1 MTPQTQKPPLVDLQ
15 SPSENTTDMNHLEG
29 PLLTV
34 MPDKPLVEMSDEEL
48 SVWHSRHRT
57 HRLSMQA
64 LSEHLAARSQKKESV
79 TAQKQ
84 NELKEKY
91 Q

>member
-1 MTPQTQKPPLVDLQ
+1 
-15 SPSENTTDMNHLEG
+15 
-29 PLLTV
+29 
-34 MPDKPLVEMSDEEL
+34 
-48 SVWHSRHRT
+48 
-57 HRLSMQA
+57 MQA